1 MSDNKMEP
9 DIAESGQ
16 MRRYAATTNLETV
29 REDDYDAVNE
39 PRITYR

>member
-16 MRRYAATTNLETV
+16 MRRYVATNLGTV